1 MKHCRNEKDALTIR
15 KVSLIDSDTNS
26 NYKLNKSK
34 NCPMPAPEKTL
45 VLLLNVEYPDEDEQQ
60 ILKKARD
67 DNGENRS

>member
-1 MKHCRNEKDALTIR
+1 
-15 KVSLIDSDTNS
+15 
-26 NYKLNKSK
+26 
-34 NCPMPAPEKTL
+34 MPAPEKTL